1 MLYRR
6 QVYRA
11 KFWNAKSIR
20 ISAVNEAQARYIAEG
35 VAKKHG
41 YKLESIGRI

>member
-1 MLYRR
+1 MFYKR

-11 KFWNAKSIR
+11 RFWNAKPIM
-20 ISAVNEAQARYIAEG
+20 ISAKNEAQARYIAEG

-41 YKLESIGRI
+41 YKLESIGRV